1 METSKM
7 TNKGQIVVP
16 KKLRRKYRFKP
27 GIKVAFIEKNGELI
41 IKVMDKAY
49 IESFT
54 GILKGGGSVL
64 KELMKEKARER
75 EL

>member
-1 METSKM
+1 M

-16 KKLRRKYRFKP
+16 KKLRGKYRFKP
-27 GIKVAFIEKNGELI
+27 GIRVAFIEKNGELI

-49 IESFT
+49 FESFA
-54 GILKGGGSVL
+54 GILKGKGDVL
-64 KELMKEKARER
+64 KELMKEKAMER